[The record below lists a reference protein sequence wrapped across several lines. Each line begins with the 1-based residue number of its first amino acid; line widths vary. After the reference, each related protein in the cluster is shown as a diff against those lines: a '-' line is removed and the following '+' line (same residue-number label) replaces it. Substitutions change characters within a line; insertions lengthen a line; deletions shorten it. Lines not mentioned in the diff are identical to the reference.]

1 LYIRRTSAISVTI
14 LRRSIVDAKIPM
26 TSTLA
31 VFVPH
36 FDEKGTPLFR
46 TRSRSWNTLSS
57 AGQGP

>member
-1 LYIRRTSAISVTI
+1 MTI